1 MRGNSHGTCV
11 LVVDEMERA
20 DWKSGTNPKLTMEQ
34 HGLCFDLRYGP
45 VLMGRP
51 KWDGNY
57 SESFVSR
64 PLPRN

>member
-1 MRGNSHGTCV
+1 MRGNSYGTCV

-20 DWKSGTNPKLTMEQ
+20 DRQSSTNSKLAMEQ
-34 HGLCFDLRYGP
+34 HGLCFDLRNGT
-45 VLMGRP
+45 VLLGCP